1 MRKIKNITIGADPE
15 LFIIN
20 TSTGDVVSAIGLLPG
35 KKDKPYKKGMP
46 KGFGVEI
53 DGILGEFNIPPCTSK
68 EEYVD
73 SIKYMKNWIKNYIKN
88 IDPNLDICCKAT
100 MLVPED
106 QLLNPLANEIGCDP
120 DFNAYTMDKNPKPEG
135 YSNCLRVAG
144 DHIHIGYTKPDP
156 EISCML
162 MKYMDLAC
170 GIPSVLYDDD
180 IYRRTLYGQ
189 AGSFRLP
196 DYGLE
201 ARTLSSFMLNDDLLP
216 KVWDWTMKA
225 IELYNDGYPL
235 PDGNLVQ
242 KCINTSNQVLAKH
255 LIKLYDICAE

>member
-1 MRKIKNITIGADPE
+1 
-15 LFIIN
+15 
-20 TSTGDVVSAIGLLPG
+20 
-35 KKDKPYKKGMP
+35 
-46 KGFGVEI
+46 
-53 DGILGEFNIPPCTSK
+53 
-68 EEYVD
+68 
-73 SIKYMKNWIKNYIKN
+73 
-88 IDPNLDICCKAT
+88 
-100 MLVPED
+100 
-106 QLLNPLANEIGCDP
+106 
-120 DFNAYTMDKNPKPEG
+120 
-135 YSNCLRVAG
+135 
-144 DHIHIGYTKPDP
+144 
-156 EISCML
+156 ML

-201 ARTLSSFMLNDDLLP
+201 ARTLSSFMLNDGLLP

>member
-73 SIKYMKNWIKNYIKN
+73 SIKYMKNWIKNYVKN
-88 IDPNLDICCKAT
+88 VDPNLDICCKAT

-106 QLLNPLANEIGCDP
+106 QLLDPLANEIGCLS

-135 YSNCLRVAG
+135 YPNCLRVAG
-144 DHIHIGYTKPDP
+144 EMIAR
-156 EISCML
+156 
-162 MKYMDLAC
+162 KY
-170 GIPSVLYDDD
+170 
-180 IYRRTLYGQ
+180 
-189 AGSFRLP
+189 
-196 DYGLE
+196 
-201 ARTLSSFMLNDDLLP
+201 
-216 KVWDWTMKA
+216 
-225 IELYNDGYPL
+225 
-235 PDGNLVQ
+235 GN
-242 KCINTSNQVLAKH
+242 IF
-255 LIKLYDICAE
+255 